1 MRRLRPHLTYANVV
15 ATLALVLAVSGGTAA
30 IAITASKNSVT
41 TKSIQK
47 GAVRAKNLGPVVVR
61 TQTGPGIGQG
71 IAKCAKGERVIG
83 GGGIASPSVV
93 TSVPLGNGWQVNS
106 NGTGDATAYA
116 LCLRR

>member
-83 GGGIASPSVV
+83 GGGTAAPPMIAS
-93 TSVPLGNGWQVNS
+93 VPQGNGWLVS
-106 NGTGDATAYA
+106 GSGAGDATAYA
-116 LCLRR
+116 LCLKR

>member
-15 ATLALVLAVSGGTAA
+15 ATIALVLAVSGGTAA

-83 GGGIASPSVV
+83 GGGIATDSLR
-93 TSVPLGNGWQVNS
+93 TSVPLGNGWQATS
-106 NGTGDATAYA
+106 FGGSETTAYA
-116 LCLRR
+116 LCLAP